1 MSRPEKTI
9 RPLRGSMAPAT
20 PRRLVVLPAPLAPM
34 RVTISPSATSKES
47 SRTAG
52 TSPYASSRSCT
63 LRSKFTAKVG
73 RDHRRVVLHFAR
85 RALEQR
91 LAVVHDENAV
101 RDVHYQVHVVL
112 DDEHRDALPAD
123 LLQPFQQKIDF
134 RRVEAGRGLVEHEQA
149 RPRRQG
155 ARDLQH
161 ALLPVRQRPGAL
173 AGTRLQPDE
182 REQRA
187 RLLAEAPGIAV
198 NEIFPERRILVDVEA
213 GEHVLEQRELPE
225 QADLL
230 ESARHAEP
238 HAAVRRQAD
247 QVCFLKMQGSRI
259 GLVDPLPPTITIA
272 IMVNESTMLN
282 ASGTSV
288 PTKPG

>member
-1 MSRPEKTI
+1 MSWPEKTI

-52 TSPYASSRSCT
+52 TSPYASSRFCT

-73 RDHRRVVLHFAR
+73 CDHRRVVLHFAR

-123 LLQPFQQKIDF
+123 LLQP
-134 RRVEAGRGLVEHEQA
+134 
-149 RPRRQG
+149 
-155 ARDLQH
+155 

-187 RLLAEAPGIAV
+187 RLLAEAPGIAE

-259 GLVDPLPPTITIA
+259 GLVDP
-272 IMVNESTMLN
+272 
-282 ASGTSV
+282 
-288 PTKPG
+288 

>member
-1 MSRPEKTI
+1 MSWPEKMI
-9 RPLRGSMAPAT
+9 WPLRGSMAPAT

-112 DDEHRDALPAD
+112 DDEHRDAPPAD
-123 LLQPFQQKIDF
+123 RSEEHTSELQ
-134 RRVEAGRGLVEHEQA
+134 
-149 RPRRQG
+149 
-155 ARDLQH
+155 
-161 ALLPVRQRPGAL
+161 
-173 AGTRLQPDE
+173 
-182 REQRA
+182 
-187 RLLAEAPGIAV
+187 
-198 NEIFPERRILVDVEA
+198 
-213 GEHVLEQRELPE
+213 
-225 QADLL
+225 
-230 ESARHAEP
+230 S
-238 HAAVRRQAD
+238 
-247 QVCFLKMQGSRI
+247 
-259 GLVDPLPPTITIA
+259 
-272 IMVNESTMLN
+272 
-282 ASGTSV
+282 
-288 PTKPG
+288 